1 MTMMFE
7 VEDLAVASPAT
18 VSRCG
23 MVFLET
29 KQLGWFALVK
39 TYVANLP
46 EILSKQK
53 ELVLNKSQYLLNSA
67 LAWIRKY
74 GKFLVHQSEMTFVN
88 SYLKLLQCYVQPYYE
103 EDAKVPKEIDD
114 ILTNLTVFCCIWSV
128 GASIEKTSR
137 KGFSE
142 FLRHVFNGSS
152 EIIEE
157 TKIDPDYQLNPIVFG
172 VKIPEKIH
180 LFDMFYNSEKFVW
193 QNWSQ
198 TVPPYQIPKGI
209 GFNDVIIPTNDSI
222 RFNYFLSEHPKSS
235 SRAVLWSNWYR

>member
-1 MTMMFE
+1 MMFE

-46 EILSKQK
+46 QILQKQK
-53 ELVLNKSQYLLNSA
+53 ELVLNKSQYLINAS

-88 SYLKLLQCYVQPYYE
+88 SYLKLLQCYVQPYHE

-114 ILTNLTVFCCIWSV
+114 ILTNLTVFCCIWSI
-128 GASIEKTSR
+128 GASIQETSR
-137 KGFSE
+137 KGFS
-142 FLRHVFNGSS
+142 
-152 EIIEE
+152 
-157 TKIDPDYQLNPIVFG
+157 
-172 VKIPEKIH
+172 
-180 LFDMFYNSEKFVW
+180 
-193 QNWSQ
+193 
-198 TVPPYQIPKGI
+198 
-209 GFNDVIIPTNDSI
+209 
-222 RFNYFLSEHPKSS
+222 
-235 SRAVLWSNWYR
+235 